1 MKFAWMNFPEIG
13 LAHDPKI
20 EISKK
25 HGKKFPDIG
34 LDPEKS
40 SCGIFLDEFSR
51 ISREQNHGIE
61 NSQEYPYQRER
72 HLIKKR
78 HSMSNLFTAAK

>member
-1 MKFAWMNFPEIG
+1 
-13 LAHDPKI
+13 
-20 EISKK
+20 
-25 HGKKFPDIG
+25 
-34 LDPEKS
+34 
-40 SCGIFLDEFSR
+40 LDEFSR

>member
-1 MKFAWMNFPEIG
+1 MDPEIG

-25 HGKKFPDIG
+25 YRISFQEIG

-40 SCGIFLDEFSR
+40 NFGNFLDEFSN
-51 ISREQNHGIE
+51 ISWE
-61 NSQEYPYQRER
+61 
-72 HLIKKR
+72 
-78 HSMSNLFTAAK
+78 